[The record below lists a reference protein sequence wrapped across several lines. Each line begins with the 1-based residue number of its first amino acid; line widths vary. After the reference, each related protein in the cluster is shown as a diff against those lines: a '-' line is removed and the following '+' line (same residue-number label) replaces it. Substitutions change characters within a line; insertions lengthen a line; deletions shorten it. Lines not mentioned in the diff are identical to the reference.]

1 MNSRLT
7 AFIVTTFVLALAT
20 GCASTSSGTG
30 AMPAGAPTA
39 SSSSQEWEKVVIADG
54 VELRVSEEAGPEARR
69 VVEMIRS
76 EMRSRYISAR

>member
-1 MNSRLT
+1 MTSRL
-7 AFIVTTFVLALAT
+7 ASLVVTIFTLGLGA
-20 GCASTSSGTG
+20 GCATAGTG
-30 AMPAGAPTA
+30 AVPATPGASTA

-54 VELRVSEEAGPEARR
+54 VEIRVSEDAGPEARR